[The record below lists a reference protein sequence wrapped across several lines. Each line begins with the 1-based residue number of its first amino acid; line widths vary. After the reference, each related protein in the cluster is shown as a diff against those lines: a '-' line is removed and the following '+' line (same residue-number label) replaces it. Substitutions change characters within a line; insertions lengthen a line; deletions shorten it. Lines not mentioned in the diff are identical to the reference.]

1 MALDVLEL
9 VWKGLRVR
17 IGPNKKALMNP
28 AEVCSMNYEGCR
40 TGGIGDVITC
50 GLVGVDSFG
59 HDEVEVDTMLLAQLL
74 DLCSRPKGCFQESWL
89 VELGWLSSG
98 MEIVRVCRDQHVSVL
113 A

>member
-1 MALDVLEL
+1 MTLDVIEL

-17 IGPNKKALMNP
+17 ICPNQKALMNP

-40 TGGIGDVITC
+40 TGGTGDVIGC

-59 HDEVEVDTMLLAQLL
+59 YDEVEVDTMLIAQLL
-74 DLCSRPKGCFQESWL
+74 NLCSRPKGCFQERRL
-89 VELGWLSSG
+89 VELSWLCSG
-98 MEIVRVCRDQHVSVL
+98 MEIIRACRDQHVSVL